1 MDNARVSQDAP
12 TASILETLYLSRTER
27 GCLPASQTREDFDRL
42 YELLDGSTP
51 ETVDKI
57 INTICHLCSKHERAG
72 FLEGVKVGYQ
82 LSTELHV

>member
-1 MDNARVSQDAP
+1 MDNARVSQAAP

-27 GCLPASQTREDFDRL
+27 GCLPAAQTREDFDRL

-57 INTICHLCSKHERAG
+57 INTICHLCGKFERAG
-72 FLEGVKVGYQ
+72 FFEGVRVGYR
-82 LSTELHV
+82 LSTELHL